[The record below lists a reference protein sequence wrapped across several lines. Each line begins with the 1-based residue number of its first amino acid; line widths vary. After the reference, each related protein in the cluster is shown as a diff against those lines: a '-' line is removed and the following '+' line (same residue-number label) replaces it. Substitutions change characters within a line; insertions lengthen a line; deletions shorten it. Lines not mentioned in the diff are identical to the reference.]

1 MTRRSMPSSFHAN
14 LFALAPARWH
24 CQNIDVAVVLSS
36 HWGRSCL
43 TSRLRT
49 SPTTTNRFQF
59 VNLYICI
66 LYMHLLE
73 VTLSGILLRR

>member
-1 MTRRSMPSSFHAN
+1 M
-14 LFALAPARWH
+14 
-24 CQNIDVAVVLSS
+24 
-36 HWGRSCL
+36 
-43 TSRLRT
+43 
-49 SPTTTNRFQF
+49 TTNRFQF